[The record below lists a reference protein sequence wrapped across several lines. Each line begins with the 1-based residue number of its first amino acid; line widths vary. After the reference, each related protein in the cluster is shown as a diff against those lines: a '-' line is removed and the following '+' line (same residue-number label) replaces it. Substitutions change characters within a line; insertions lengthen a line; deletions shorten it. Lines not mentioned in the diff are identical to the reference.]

1 MAINL
6 FSSVF
11 LTIDI
16 GFRYT
21 KIVKVRVNKKNE
33 LSVLNFGI
41 GDTPRGCIKN
51 GEIKSKAPIIKEIAK
66 VLDDSNLDPKGARI
80 LISGTNIISR
90 ILMVDKVPDAE
101 IDRKIL
107 SEVKLV
113 LPINVD
119 EHRIDYKILG
129 ETEAG
134 GTKKI
139 KVFITAVSKK
149 IIDSYIQILKD
160 LNLKPLAV
168 DIPAN
173 SVSKFFSKEIIHLR
187 KESVMN
193 EHRFGKTKNDDTFA
207 VIDLGSETTIV
218 NILKN
223 RIPEF
228 NRVILRGSS
237 DIDNEILK
245 NLKLGDGQNLTAEK
259 YKKMYGIVNHKK
271 EGNDLEW
278 FSSEATKTALER
290 LIREIRVCFDFYKSR
305 CGGENIGK
313 AYLIGGG
320 SQLKGLKG
328 FMEDKL
334 NMLVNPINVLEVDG
348 ISFFEDFDR
357 EKVNYLINALGAS
370 L

>member
-6 FSSVF
+6 FSNVF

-41 GDTPRGCIKN
+41 GDTPHGCIKN
-51 GEIKSKAPIIKEIAK
+51 GEIKNKAPIIKEISK
-66 VLDDSNLDPKGARI
+66 VLAENNLDPKEARI

-90 ILMVDKVPDAE
+90 ILMVDKVPDAD
-101 IDRKIL
+101 IDRKVL
-107 SEVKLV
+107 SEVKST

-129 ETEAG
+129 ETDDG

-160 LNLKPLAV
+160 LNLKPLSV

-173 SVSKFFSKEIIHLR
+173 SVSKFFSKEVTQLG

-193 EHRFGKTKNDDTFA
+193 EQRFGKIKNNDTFA
-207 VIDLGSETTIV
+207 VIDFGSETTIV
-218 NILKN
+218 NILRNK
-223 RIPEF
+223 IPEF

-237 DIDNEILK
+237 DIDNEISK
-245 NLKLGDGQNLTAEK
+245 KLKLEEGQNLSAEK
-259 YKKMYGIVNHKK
+259 YKKMYGIVNHKNT
-271 EGNDLEW
+271 GNDLEW

-290 LIREIRVCFDFYKSR
+290 LTREITVCFDFYKNR
-305 CGGENIGK
+305 CAGESIGK
-313 AYLIGGG
+313 VYLVGGG

-334 NMLVNPINVLEVDG
+334 NMLANPINVLEVEN
-348 ISFFEDFDR
+348 ISFFDGFDR
-357 EKVNYLINALGAS
+357 DKVNYLINALGAS